1 MGVSMTRHQPKL
13 PAGKEA
19 LTAFVNYNLLLHN
32 ANKNKPTQTPPR
44 LHTWSEEEVSKLGKF

>member
-1 MGVSMTRHQPKL
+1 MTRQQPKV
-13 PAGKEA
+13 PASKEA

-32 ANKNKPTQTPPR
+32 VNKNKPTQTPTR

>member
-1 MGVSMTRHQPKL
+1 MGVSMTRQQPKV
-13 PAGKEA
+13 PASKEA

-32 ANKNKPTQTPPR
+32 VNKNKPTQTPTR